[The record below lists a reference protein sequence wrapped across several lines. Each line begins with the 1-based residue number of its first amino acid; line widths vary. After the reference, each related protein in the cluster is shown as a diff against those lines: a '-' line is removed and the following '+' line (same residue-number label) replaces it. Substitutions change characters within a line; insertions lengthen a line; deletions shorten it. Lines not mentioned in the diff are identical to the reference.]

1 MSDLRIKRYRK
12 RIEKLETENE
22 KLRLLLKKYN
32 EKGLPKLVDETLKM
46 KKEYEELINENLEI
60 KSEYE
65 KLVEEQKKINE
76 EYKDALN
83 EVIKII

>member
-22 KLRLLLKKYN
+22 ELKSLLKTYN
-32 EKGLPKLVDETLKM
+32 EKGLVKLVDETLKM
-46 KKEYEELINENLEI
+46 KNEYEELISENFKI

-65 KLVEEQKKINE
+65 KMLEEQKKINK
-76 EYKDALN
+76 EYN
-83 EVIKII
+83 NVFNRIVGSM